1 MGYDLKI
8 DSVANPTQNKF
19 DLYLFAGN
27 DEDYNCFIMGAQLW
41 TDYNVKH
48 ECDFIK
54 MRPDIIQSQI
64 TSYTDES
71 PTFLNHESKQSEVF
85 AVIDNS
91 GWLQAIENPKL
102 TKEDPSAAG
111 DVYF

>member
-1 MGYDLKI
+1 
-8 DSVANPTQNKF
+8 
-19 DLYLFAGN
+19 
-27 DEDYNCFIMGAQLW
+27 MGAQLW